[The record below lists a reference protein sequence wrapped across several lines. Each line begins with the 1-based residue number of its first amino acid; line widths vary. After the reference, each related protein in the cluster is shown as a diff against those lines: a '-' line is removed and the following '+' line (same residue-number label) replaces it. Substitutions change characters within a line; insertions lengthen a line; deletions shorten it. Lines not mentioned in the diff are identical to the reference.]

1 MSLEVLAYV
10 LSLLSAAVC
19 AGQWLGLRA
28 ALAHFQGGAPGP
40 CRLPM
45 TVIRPVRGLDD
56 GFEDG
61 LRALADADPA
71 GVLQIIVAMED
82 PEDPAYAAVEAFR
95 AAHPGRDIHALV
107 AGPAGARMG
116 HMHNKIAALARAKHR
131 FILFSDAD
139 ALVSP
144 ALLADAERAFRE
156 GADAVSAAAFHAAP
170 RREGDWWF
178 LIAHNHCFSA
188 SAAAR
193 YRAGGGCFNSGVFMG
208 FTRETIERLGGLEA
222 FADSVADDVALGT
235 AALRL
240 GARQQLLRVP
250 VFVRESGSSVGA
262 AFSRWARWGAIS
274 FWMNPAVWLMS
285 ALLNPVLLAGAAAGA
300 AAAGGGGLAAAGAA
314 LAFALLTRAG
324 VAALQDRALAYRL
337 PPLGYAR
344 LLLADAAL
352 LAAWPLALRRTYAW
366 RGRRYRLSLGG
377 ACVKS

>member
-1 MSLEVLAYV
+1 MEVLAYV
-10 LSLLSAAVC
+10 LSLVSAAVS
-19 AGQWLGLRA
+19 AGQWLALRA
-28 ALAHFQGGAPGP
+28 ARAHFQEGAPGP

-45 TVIRPVRGLDD
+45 TVIRPARGLDE
-56 GFEDG
+56 GFEEG
-61 LRALADADPA
+61 LQALADADPA

-82 PEDPAYAAVEAFR
+82 PEDPAFAAVEAFR
-95 AAHPGRDIHALV
+95 AAHPGRDILALV
-107 AGPAGARMG
+107 SGPAGARMG
-116 HMHNKIAALARAKHR
+116 HMHNKLAALAHAKHR

-139 ALVSP
+139 ALVSA

-156 GADAVSAAAFHAAP
+156 GADAVSAAVFHAAP

-193 YRAGGGCFNSGVFMG
+193 YRAGGGCFTSGVFMG
-208 FTRETIERLGGLEA
+208 FTRETLERLGGLEA

-240 GARQQLLRVP
+240 GARQRLLRVP
-250 VFVRESGSSVGA
+250 AFVRENGSSPAA
-262 AFSRWARWGAIS
+262 AFSRWARWGAIG
-274 FWMNPAVWLMS
+274 FWMNPGVWLMS
-285 ALLNPVLLAGAAAGA
+285 ALLNPVLLAFAAAGA
-300 AAAGGGGLAAAGAA
+300 AAAGGGGLAAAAAA
-314 LAFALLTRAG
+314 LAFALLTRAA

-377 ACVKS
+377 ACVRA